1 MAKILRDMN
10 VSANGR
16 RDSTNPFV
24 GVLASDIPASG
35 ALPSF
40 LLNDI
45 DAGFPDRLYSVE
57 ILTLPSAGVLFLD
70 KAGVGSFSG
79 APDGTYAGT
88 QRVKK
93 YDPGVG
99 LVSSAESSYTLTVG
113 GAAPAS
119 TVSSVVVSPA
129 AATGSQQFAAIVNG
143 ANGPSQAVTW
153 SKSGGGTLSA
163 SGLFTEPA
171 KTSAVQ
177 TITITATSV
186 QDPTKSGTA
195 TVTIPALVVTP
206 PAPPTVTMVSITPLS
221 ATVAAGATQ
230 QFTAT
235 AIGTN
240 SPAQTFTWVTDLG
253 TVNASGLV
261 TGPLPTDSARTGSVT
276 ATSTVD
282 PTKSATA
289 TFTVP
294 AAGSSGEAPGL
305 RTVTLQLGEAQGPAA
320 NLGNLMV
327 SCHAAPGPHA
337 TGVALYQS
345 ASETTDGDGVLAF
358 VVDANLVDK
367 GESVLLAVLAP
378 DGRHYLGLVAVA

>member
-16 RDSTNPFV
+16 RDSTNPFA

-79 APDGTYAGT
+79 APDGAYGGT

-119 TVSSVVVSPA
+119 TVSSVVVSPS
-129 AATGSQQFAAIVNG
+129 AATGSQQFAASVQG
-143 ANGPSQAVTW
+143 ANSPSQAVTW
-153 SKSGGGTLSA
+153 SLSGPGTLSA
-163 SGLFTEPA
+163 SGLFTQPA
-171 KTSAVQ
+171 ATNAIQTS
-177 TITITATSV
+177 TITATSV
-186 QDPTKSGTA
+186 QDASKSGTA
-195 TVTIPALVVTP
+195 TVTIAAAAAT
-206 PAPPTVTMVSITPLS
+206 PTVTGVTLTPATASID
-221 ATVAAGATQ
+221 ATTQ
-230 QFTAT
+230 QYAWTVT
-235 AIGTN
+235 GTN
-240 SPAQTFTWVTDLG
+240 NPPQTVTLSTTLGSISAGGLLTRPAKTSVVQNG
-253 TVNASGLV
+253 T
-261 TGPLPTDSARTGSVT
+261 VT
-276 ATSTVD
+276 ATSTLD

-305 RTVTLQLGEAQGPAA
+305 RTVTLQLGEVGGPAA

-345 ASETTDGDGVLAF
+345 ASETTDGYGVLAF
-358 VVDANLVDK
+358 VVDANLVAK